1 MADKL
6 TIEVSIK
13 DIYDSVQELK
23 KTTADILGHVK
34 KTNGRVNKCEDKI
47 VKMEKIDIKRTGII
61 TGVVSA
67 VTLIA
72 NYIF

>member
-23 KTTADILGHVK
+23 KTTADILSHVK
-34 KTNGRVNKCEDKI
+34 KTNGRVTKCEDKI

-67 VTLIA
+67 VTIIA